1 MKNIQEYI
9 DSGILELFV
18 FGNLSETEQVE
29 VAALVEKHPEL
40 KKEVEQIEAA
50 VMMLSS
56 ATLSKEVPDVS
67 KILSQLAKKD
77 EKEVIP
83 LSRKREQQTNDP
95 QQRTATRPRPWQRY
109 LQVAAAILLLATLG
123 FLIGQN
129 QKLKDQIVDIQQQQ
143 SQQQSETQVAQ
154 EQVAAYAE
162 LLKILRDDKIRKIPL
177 GPQAVA
183 PEAYASVYWDS
194 DNEKA
199 YVDINGLPEP
209 PEGKVYQVW
218 SLTLDPL
225 TPTSLGVLDGEDI
238 SGSRIYALDNPNQSQ
253 AFGITLEPEG
263 GSTSPTLD
271 QLYTLGT
278 VAP

>member
-18 FGNLSETEQVE
+18 FGNLSETEQAE

-95 QQRTATRPRPWQRY
+95 QQRTATTPRPWQRY

-123 FLIGQN
+123 FFIGQN

>member
-18 FGNLSETEQVE
+18 FGNLSETEQLE

-56 ATLSKEVPDVS
+56 ATLSKSAPDVS
-67 KILSQLAKKD
+67 TLLSQLSQKEAT
-77 EKEVIP
+77 EVIT
-83 LSRKREQQTNDP
+83 LSRKPNDEIDDQ
-95 QQRTATRPRPWQRY
+95 QQRTAEKRTPWKTY
-109 LQVAAAILLLATLG
+109 LQLAAAVVLLAALG
-123 FLIGQN
+123 FMIGQN
-129 QKLKDQIVDIQQQQ
+129 QKLKDQIVDIQQEQ
-143 SQQQSETQVAQ
+143 SQQQSETEVAQ
-154 EQVAAYAE
+154 AQVAAYAE
-162 LLKILRDDKIRKIPL
+162 LLKILRDDKIQKIPL

-194 DNEKA
+194 DNDKA
-199 YVDINGLPEP
+199 YIDINGLPDP

-225 TPTSLGVLDGEDI
+225 TPTSLGILDGDDI

-263 GSTSPTLD
+263 GSESPTLE